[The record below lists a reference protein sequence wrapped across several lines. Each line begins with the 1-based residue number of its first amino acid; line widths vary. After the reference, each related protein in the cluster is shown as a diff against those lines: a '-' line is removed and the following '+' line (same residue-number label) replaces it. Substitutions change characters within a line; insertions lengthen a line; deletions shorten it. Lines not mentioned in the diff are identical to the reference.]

1 MPLLRRR
8 AALPALEEGRLLA
21 DHAAVLA
28 VRNRIE
34 VATIGEG
41 RDFDAEEYL
50 EAAHAAIAGLAA
62 EQELVA
68 ARLDEERRSVRWRMG
83 PADSQH
89 DYRRGDRRNLRIRAA
104 TARALGAELR
114 AQAADEGHVAE
125 LVERARRDAWRDVS
139 GEIRRQLRVREAPPL
154 EPDAGREARIAD
166 LAAELAADLAAR
178 AEPPEP
184 S

>member
-1 MPLLRRR
+1 MLRRKKS
-8 AALPALEEGRLLA
+8 LPALDEGRLLA

-50 EAAHAAIAGLAA
+50 DAAREAIGSLAA

-68 ARLDEERRSVRWRMG
+68 SRLDEERRSVRWRMG

-89 DYRRGDRRNLRIRAA
+89 DYRRGDRKNLRIRAA
-104 TARALGAELR
+104 TARTLAGELR
-114 AQAADEGHVAE
+114 ALAADAEHVEE

-154 EPDAGREARIAD
+154 EPDAAREARIAD
-166 LAAELAADLAAR
+166 LAAELAAFTA
-178 AEPPEP
+178 PPAP
-184 S
+184 DAP